1 MISQDG
7 SEKTLAQEKL
17 KESRKIL
24 DTVVA
29 TSRISQLTRPTCLLL
44 EPVLQENIRLLDDI
58 RATDPDP
65 EIETRYNDVTMQNH
79 LLRMRIQGGF

>member
-1 MISQDG
+1 MIAQDG
-7 SEKTLAQEKL
+7 LEKTLAQEKL
-17 KESRKIL
+17 KESRKTL
-24 DTVVA
+24 DMVVV
-29 TSRISQLTRPTCLLL
+29 TSRISQLTGPTCLLL

-65 EIETRYNDVTMQNH
+65 EIEYRFNDVTMQNH